1 MFTALASGLRVF
13 IHMLDQAVVERE
25 KEVLRRK
32 VFGMCGW
39 CGEVLQQPIHDVDC
53 PAGIAAKDER
63 KLMR

>member
-1 MFTALASGLRVF
+1 MF